1 MKRIALLLCFVVLLG
16 ACAGMDYQYQRNM
29 AVNAAG
35 YGLVGAGAA
44 AAIASVTH
52 GNVGQAATIGAVAG
66 AVLGAANTP
75 PPPPQVVS
83 MPQPPPQAQPSPQYP
98 PPAVYAPPPAVYYPP
113 AAVYYPPPAVVYVP
127 PVVYGGYYAPYCGF
141 GGINVTY
148 FGGSYGRGCGYNGYG
163 GGYYRHGYG
172 GRRW

>member
-1 MKRIALLLCFVVLLG
+1 MKKIAVLLLSVGLLG

-35 YGLVGAGAA
+35 YGLAGAGAA
-44 AAIASVTH
+44 AAIASVTN

-66 AVLGAANTP
+66 ALLGAANTP
-75 PPPPQVVS
+75 PPPPRVVS
-83 MPQPPPQAQPSPQYP
+83 VPQSPPQAQPAP

-113 AAVYYPPPAVVYVP
+113 AVVYYQPPAVVYAP

-141 GGINVTY
+141 GGL
-148 FGGSYGRGCGYNGYG
+148 
-163 GGYYRHGYG
+163 
-172 GRRW
+172 